1 METIIYQLFKEDK
14 ANAILLA
21 IIFLLLCSIFCKEIG
36 FKRWQRCHYGVFLLK
51 TPEADDYIHLLSMQ
65 SSEDNYYAGISII
78 NKVYVRA
85 SISNESLLPPD
96 GLTIHWTSTSDLGIR
111 QSWRLNTTFDKNSL
125 KQYRGNLFAV
135 RLHKEGKVTLY
146 VTSVEDKNKLNE
158 IGVYQADL
166 VEPEKMVVKV
176 TKELLHMEDM
186 NPTTKE
192 TIDHINSLLDRAFNA
207 SLSTNRATNAN
218 DELRNEI
225 QTFLHE
231 NDTDLIEDPQEA
243 IRIKRYCI
251 NGLLALA
258 LVSNVDERDELINR
272 VYDYIDWKN
281 DKEELTSTYIGIKFV
296 RLLFDMQNC
305 SMYHIDILYE
315 IAKYIRENKEYIY
328 PQQAEHCNEVIEFC
342 IAFYRER

>member
-1 METIIYQLFKEDK
+1 MGTIIYQLFKEDK

-36 FKRWQRCHYGVFLLK
+36 LKRWQRCHYGVFLLK
-51 TPEADDYIHLLSMQ
+51 TPEADNYIHLLSMY
-65 SSEDNYYAGISII
+65 SSKDSHAGISII

-85 SISNESLLPPD
+85 SINSESLLPPD
-96 GLTIHWTSTSDLGIR
+96 CLTIHWTSDSGIR
-111 QSWRLNTTFDKNSL
+111 QSWRLNTTFDRNSL
-125 KQYRGNLFAV
+125 KQYKGNLFAV

-166 VEPEKMVVKV
+166 VEPEKMVAKV

-192 TIDHINSLLDRAFNA
+192 TIDHINSLLDRAFDA
-207 SLSTNRATNAN
+207 SLSTNRAIN

-231 NDTDLIEDPQEA
+231 NDTDLIEDRQEA
-243 IRIKRYCI
+243 IRVKRYCI

-258 LVSNVDERDELINR
+258 LVSDVDERDELINR
-272 VYDYIDWKN
+272 VYDYTGWKN
-281 DKEELTSTYIGIKFV
+281 DKEELTTTYIGVKFV
-296 RLLFDMQNC
+296 RLLFDMQDC

-315 IAKYIRENKEYIY
+315 IDKYIRENKEYIS
-328 PQQAEHCNEVIEFC
+328 PQQAEHCNEVTEFC
-342 IAFYRER
+342 IAFYRES